1 LNKKILAL
9 ISALAMLSACEPP
22 AQKTEQAQTD
32 STIKD
37 TTVNI
42 PVKASALKTEN
53 LAKKIKGDW
62 VSTEDETGNVTFV
75 IDENTFMYPDHDM
88 DTQYKYK
95 WKGDSIIVD
104 YTDDVLAFKV
114 SFTGDTLVLADQ
126 SATTYYTRMK
136 Q

>member
-1 LNKKILAL
+1 MNKKTLAL
-9 ISALAMLSACEPP
+9 ISAVAILSACEPP

-32 STIKD
+32 TTIKD

-42 PVKASALKTEN
+42 PVKTSPPKAAV
-53 LAKKIKGDW
+53 LAKKIKGEW

-75 IDENTFMYPDHDM
+75 IDDNTFMYPDHDM

-95 WKGDSIIVD
+95 WKGDSINID
-104 YTDDVLAFKV
+104 YNDEVLTFKV
-114 SFTGDTLVLADQ
+114 SFKGDTLVLADQ